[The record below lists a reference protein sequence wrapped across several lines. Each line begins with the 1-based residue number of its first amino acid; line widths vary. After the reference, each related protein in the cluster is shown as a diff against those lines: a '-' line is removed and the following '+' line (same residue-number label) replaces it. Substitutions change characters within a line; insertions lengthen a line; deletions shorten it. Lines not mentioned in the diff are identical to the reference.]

1 MVEKLTL
8 NYQAT
13 ALLDIPAVG
22 KLIEHSLKT

>member
-13 ALLDIPAVG
+13 ALVDIPADSMPVAG
-22 KLIEHSLKT
+22 ALKT